1 MANTRSVSSVWLI
14 GGLEEGFKTSKLP
27 SRGEVL
33 KVLFYYHV
41 AESMGL
47 KESLDK
53 TVSLLLPVWQMA
65 RVPTKAPNHIIEHVR
80 KLHGEWQGLKKRIN
94 RTSDTNVSNHTM
106 FQDSLGDLF
115 DVAHRDAMTLM
126 KVEDRLFLEAQREKG
141 RRGTMAGL
149 DRSLALKEE
158 RVMKRKVAAANY
170 ALKMKS
176 AVTTEGTSS
185 SADVHGE
192 NDDDEAGDYDD
203 PDEDCDFSAG
213 NITLGEPTPASECP
227 STSKCRLRGTREMVT
242 PEVTAALDRTNTSDR
257 KAAHI
262 LSAIASTGQLQHES
276 QELIVSRSSIRRAR
290 MKHREALA
298 SEVKVSFHPS
308 VPLVLHWDGKI
319 MEDYSGPG
327 RDHVDRLPVLVSG
340 QDVVKLLAV
349 PKLHDGTAVTM
360 SRAVTD
366 VIDEWG
372 LRSSIKGLCFDTTAS
387 NTGAKGGACLLLEK
401 EIGQEVLHLACRHH
415 IAEIMLEKVFTL
427 YDVSKSPNMEL
438 FGHFRDFW
446 PRIDQTSFSTAMD
459 DENLAASVA
468 SWKDDVI
475 KFSVALLETFQ
486 PRDDY
491 FELLELT
498 IIFLGGTPT
507 HGIHFRFPGA
517 IHRARWMARA
527 IYCIKMW
534 LFKSQYE
541 PLQSTSTGT
550 RKTRGPSHSSLIWTH
565 LQEVCLFITSVYV
578 KYWFQTPSAITA
590 PRHDLELLCKLSTYP
605 NKNIA
610 KAATTAFSRHLW
622 YLSELLVGFCLL

>member
-1 MANTRSVSSVWLI
+1 
-14 GGLEEGFKTSKLP
+14 
-27 SRGEVL
+27 
-33 KVLFYYHV
+33 
-41 AESMGL
+41 
-47 KESLDK
+47 
-53 TVSLLLPVWQMA
+53 
-65 RVPTKAPNHIIEHVR
+65 
-80 KLHGEWQGLKKRIN
+80 
-94 RTSDTNVSNHTM
+94 
-106 FQDSLGDLF
+106 
-115 DVAHRDAMTLM
+115 
-126 KVEDRLFLEAQREKG
+126 
-141 RRGTMAGL
+141 
-149 DRSLALKEE
+149 
-158 RVMKRKVAAANY
+158 
-170 ALKMKS
+170 
-176 AVTTEGTSS
+176 
-185 SADVHGE
+185 
-192 NDDDEAGDYDD
+192 
-203 PDEDCDFSAG
+203 
-213 NITLGEPTPASECP
+213 
-227 STSKCRLRGTREMVT
+227 
-242 PEVTAALDRTNTSDR
+242 
-257 KAAHI
+257 
-262 LSAIASTGQLQHES
+262 
-276 QELIVSRSSIRRAR
+276 

-507 HGIHFRFPGA
+507 HGIHFTFPGA

-527 IYCIKMW
+527 IYSIKMW